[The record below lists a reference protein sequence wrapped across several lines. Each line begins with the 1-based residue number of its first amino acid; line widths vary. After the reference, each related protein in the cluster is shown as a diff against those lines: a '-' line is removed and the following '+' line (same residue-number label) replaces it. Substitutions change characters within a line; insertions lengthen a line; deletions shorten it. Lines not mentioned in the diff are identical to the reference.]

1 MRISTVLLTFVF
13 LGAGC
18 AQSSVNQEFFAEDSD
33 SQEQVQIVEEEIDMT
48 TYVMSSKVSVLFE
61 APTGWFVRQA
71 DAGPV
76 SIVTI
81 REAKSSEAQMT
92 IKVDLAGEVTT
103 ASDLDSDL
111 TTSISD
117 SIVVSPTTEQIE
129 VATRVSE
136 WTVEDTR

>member
-1 MRISTVLLTFVF
+1 MLLLGLVL

-18 AQSSVNQEFFAEDSD
+18 AQSSVNQEFFAEDSNA
-33 SQEQVQIVEEEIDMT
+33 QERVQIVEEEIDMT

-71 DAGPV
+71 DAGSV

-81 REAKSSEAQMT
+81 RETKSSEFQMT

-103 ASDLDSDL
+103 ASDLNSDL

-129 VATRVSE
+129 AATRVSE